1 MSTILRDYLSTFC
14 EKLQRTGKPFA
25 WCAIVTVTYAND
37 AAEELRRGGAA
48 DLIRLWGR
56 KTRCPQRLE
65 PNVFSIIYD
74 PTKVVP

>member
-14 EKLQRTGKPFA
+14 GKLQRTGKPFA
-25 WCAIVTVTYAND
+25 RYAIVTVTDAND
-37 AAEELRRGGAA
+37 GAEGDWVHCGFDSLVG
-48 DLIRLWGR
+48 GR

-65 PNVFSIIYD
+65 PNVLSIIYG